1 MEINGSDAFIYMM
14 YDKELLYLFDYFNT
28 DYKKVAIEKH
38 VNVRCFMKIMKH

>member
-28 DYKKVAIEKH
+28 DYKNGSDQKH
-38 VNVRCFMKIMKH
+38 VITRFFHENF